1 MNRVVLTVLLFSLA
15 PIIAMAEPT
24 VLADLGGKPLPW
36 TQDLHAESVP
46 PIPLKRIEFTPAYPI
61 RTVGMRPGPVH
72 KKMLPM
78 AAAMPVFVVGYDSQS
93 FAWLHHNK
101 QHLLDTG
108 AHGFVVNV
116 ATSQQFSRLQEY
128 AAPITLSPVNGD
140 DFHQHLGLT
149 HYPFLIIGNEV
160 MQ

>member
-1 MNRVVLTVLLFSLA
+1 MSRLVLSVLLFGLVTD
-15 PIIAMAEPT
+15 IAMAEPI
-24 VLADLGGKPLPW
+24 VLADFGGKPLPW
-36 TQDLHAESVP
+36 TQDLHAESLP
-46 PIPLKRIEFTPAYPI
+46 PIPLKHIQFAPAYPI
-61 RTVGMRPGPVH
+61 RTVGTRPGPVH
-72 KKMLPM
+72 KKVLTTN
-78 AAAMPVFVVGYDSQS
+78 AAMPIFVVGYDSQS

-116 ATSQQFSRLQEY
+116 ATSQQFARLQEY
-128 AAPITLSPVNGD
+128 AAPITLSPVTGD

>member
-1 MNRVVLTVLLFSLA
+1 MSRLVLSVLLFGLA
-15 PIIAMAEPT
+15 PVFAMAEPI
-24 VLADLGGKPLPW
+24 VLADFGGKPLPW
-36 TQDLHAESVP
+36 TQDLHAESLP
-46 PIPLKRIEFTPAYPI
+46 PIPLKRIPFAPAYPI
-61 RTVGMRPGPVH
+61 RTVDMRPGPVH
-72 KKMLPM
+72 KKMLPT

-101 QHLLDTG
+101 QHLLNTG

-116 ATSQQFSRLQEY
+116 ATSQQFARLQEY

>member
-1 MNRVVLTVLLFSLA
+1 MNLAVLSALLFGLA
-15 PIIAMAEPT
+15 ANIAMAQPI
-24 VLADLGGKPLPW
+24 VLADFGGKPLPW
-36 TQDLHAESVP
+36 TQDLHAGSVP
-46 PIPLKRIEFTPAYPI
+46 PIPLKRIQFTPAYPI
-61 RTVGMRPGPVH
+61 RTVGMRPGSVH
-72 KKMLPM
+72 KKVLPT
-78 AAAMPVFVVGYDSQS
+78 AAAMPIFVVGYDSQS

-101 QHLLDTG
+101 QHLLNTG

-116 ATSQQFSRLQEY
+116 ATSQQFARLQEY

-149 HYPFLIIGNEV
+149 RYPFLIIGNEV

>member
-1 MNRVVLTVLLFSLA
+1 MSRLVLSVLLFGLVTD
-15 PIIAMAEPT
+15 IAMAEPI
-24 VLADLGGKPLPW
+24 VLADFGGKPLPW
-36 TQDLHAESVP
+36 TQDLHAESLP
-46 PIPLKRIEFTPAYPI
+46 PIPLKRIPFAPAYPI

-72 KKMLPM
+72 KKVLPTS
-78 AAAMPVFVVGYDSQS
+78 AAMPVFVVGYDSQS

-101 QHLLDTG
+101 QHLLNTG

-116 ATSQQFSRLQEY
+116 ATSQHFARLQEY

-140 DFHQHLGLT
+140 DFHQHLLLT